1 MAYRIVWV
9 EIGTPHLYEGNW
21 MNLMMVTGYSGH
33 WRLGGVQ
40 LYRELSWDDLAL
52 HVQHGMGNGQTYGSQ
67 IRLRTALP

>member
-21 MNLMMVTGYSGH
+21 MNLMMVTGC
-33 WRLGGVQ
+33 GVQ
-40 LYRELSWDDLAL
+40 LYRELSWEDLAL
-52 HVQHGMGNGQTYGSQ
+52 HGQHSMGNGQTYGSQ